1 MSNNALINLTEVSKE
16 FNGGTG
22 TRALNAVTLDVAMD
36 EFIAIMGPSGSGKT
50 TLLSLVGGLDYPTS
64 GEIVVDE
71 IPVHKL
77 GTTQLAEYR
86 RNYVGFIFQQFHLIK
101 HLNVLENVMLPLVIA
116 YGSSKTKDEVARR
129 AISKVG
135 LSGKEEKLPGQLSG
149 GEQQRVAIA
158 RAIVSEPQIILADEP
173 TGNLDTATGQQIMD
187 LLSELNQEGSTVILV
202 THNEKNA
209 AMAKRTI
216 KLVDGRLVNA

>member
-1 MSNNALINLTEVSKE
+1 MSNNVLINLTEVSKE

-22 TRALNAVTLDVAMD
+22 TRALNAITLDVAKD

-50 TLLSLVGGLDYPTS
+50 TLLSLMGGLDYPTS
-64 GEIVVDE
+64 GEIIVDE

-101 HLNVLENVMLPLVIA
+101 HLTVLENVMLPLAITD
-116 YGSSKTKDEVARR
+116 GSSKTKDEVARR

-158 RAIVSEPQIILADEP
+158 RAIVNEPQIILADEP

-209 AMAKRTI
+209 AAAKRTI
-216 KLVDGRLVNA
+216 KLVDGQLVNA

>member
-1 MSNNALINLTEVSKE
+1 MSDNDLISLSDVSKE
-16 FNGGTG
+16 FDGTIG
-22 TRALNAVTLDVAMD
+22 TRALNTVTLDIARD
-36 EFIAIMGPSGSGKT
+36 EFVAIMGPSGSGKT

-64 GEIVVDE
+64 GEIIVDE
-71 IPVHKL
+71 IPLHKL
-77 GTTQLAEYR
+77 GTSQLAEYR

-101 HLNVLENVMLPLVIA
+101 HLNVLENVLLPLAIA
-116 YGSSKTKDEVARR
+116 DGSSKTKDELARR
-129 AISKVG
+129 AVSKVG
-135 LSGKEEKLPGQLSG
+135 LSGKEEKLPGKLSG

-158 RAIVSEPQIILADEP
+158 RAIVNEPQIILADEP

-209 AMAKRTI
+209 MMAKRAV
-216 KLVDGRLVNA
+216 KLVDGRLINT

>member
-1 MSNNALINLTEVSKE
+1 MSDNVLINLTEVSKE
-16 FNGGTG
+16 FNGATG
-22 TRALNAVTLDVAMD
+22 TRALNSVTLDVAKD

-50 TLLSLVGGLDYPTS
+50 TLLSLMGGLDYPTS
-64 GEIVVDE
+64 GEIIVDE

-101 HLNVLENVMLPLVIA
+101 HLTVLENVMLPLAITD
-116 YGSSKTKDEVARR
+116 GSSKNKDEVARR

-149 GEQQRVAIA
+149 GQQQRVAIA
-158 RAIVSEPQIILADEP
+158 RAIVNEPQIILADEP

-209 AMAKRTI
+209 AVAKRTI
-216 KLVDGRLVNA
+216 KLVDGQVVNA